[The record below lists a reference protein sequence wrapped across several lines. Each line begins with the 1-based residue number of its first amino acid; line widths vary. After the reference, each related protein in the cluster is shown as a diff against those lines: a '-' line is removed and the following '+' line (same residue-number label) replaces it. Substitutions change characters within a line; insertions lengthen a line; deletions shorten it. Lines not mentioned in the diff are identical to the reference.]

1 MATLTPIAD
10 RRLAIDEL
18 DKSIVNLSARINA
31 STYELLV
38 LIREFDERAGW
49 LKWGLENCTQWL
61 HWRCDLSRCAAR
73 EKVRVAHALKALPE
87 ISAAFSKGTLSYSKV
102 RALTRAATAM
112 NEALLLD
119 FALSTTAARVEE
131 RCQQLRNAAPGA
143 LETANRAHERRSVRV
158 WRDTG
163 RGTLTLSVE
172 LPLEAGELVC
182 QALDKAV
189 EADGQQGPEFEA
201 ESWSAQ
207 QADALVTVA
216 RSYLSGGSEESAGT
230 STADAYQVV
239 IHVDGAAL
247 TGGEGRSDLAV
258 ESVKRLSCDGSVV
271 PMVDGANG
279 EPLNVGRK
287 QRTVPAALKRA
298 LWARDGG
305 CSFPGCTH
313 TRFVDAH
320 HIRHWADGGE
330 TSLENTTLL
339 CGQHHRLVHEGGYH
353 IRKDHRGRWYF
364 MRPDGRAIPT
374 YGYQPDDMV
383 DEGLGDGRET
393 DIGGVPAEAPEGWCV
408 SPGPTG
414 VREVAASYVV
424 AR

>member
-1 MATLTPIAD
+1 MVTLTHVSD

-61 HWRCDLSRCAAR
+61 HWRCDLSRSAAR

-102 RALTRAATAM
+102 RALTRVATAM
-112 NEALLLD
+112 NEASLLD

-131 RCQQLRNAAPGA
+131 RCQQLRNALPGA
-143 LETANRAHERRSVRV
+143 VEAVNRAYERRSLRV

-163 RGTLTLSVE
+163 CGTLTLSVE
-172 LPLEAGELVC
+172 LPLETGELVC
-182 QALDKAV
+182 QALDKAL
-189 EADGQQGPEFEA
+189 EAGGQQGVEFEG

-216 RSYLSGGSEESAGT
+216 RCYLSGESDGCA

-247 TGGEGRSDLAV
+247 TGDEGRSDFAV

-279 EPLNVGRK
+279 EPLSVGRK
-287 QRTVPAALKRA
+287 QRTVPAAIKRA

-305 CSFPGCTH
+305 CSFPGCGH

-320 HIRHWADGGE
+320 HIRHWVDGGE
-330 TSLENTTLL
+330 TSLENTMLL
-339 CGQHHRLVHEGGYH
+339 CSGHHRLVHEGGYA
-353 IRKDHRGRWYF
+353 IRKDHQDRWYF
-364 MRPDGRAIPT
+364 MRPDGRAIPRH
-374 YGYQPDDMV
+374 GYHPDDMV
-383 DEGLGDGRET
+383 DEGLEDGPVT
-393 DIGGVPAEAPEGWCV
+393 ALGGASAEVPERWSVTA
-408 SPGPTG
+408 
-414 VREVAASYVV
+414 
-424 AR
+424 